1 MNNRRAFAI
10 AVILSLAAF
19 AGPAQANADFNGAG
33 QQAELDCEGGAVD
46 INGANN
52 TLVIHGS
59 CTRLTLQGAGNRIT
73 IDLAKQA
80 SISITGAEN
89 DIRWKAAPT
98 TKPKITS
105 VGVGNKIY
113 RAK

>member
-1 MNNRRAFAI
+1 MTKRHILTITA
-10 AVILSLAAF
+10 ILSLSAF
-19 AGPAQANADFNGAG
+19 AGAAQANADFNGAG

-52 TLVIHGS
+52 ILVVHGS
-59 CTRLTLQGAGNRIT
+59 CTRLNLQGAGNRVT

-80 SISITGAEN
+80 SIAITGANN
-89 DIRWKAAPT
+89 DIRWKAPAT

>member
-1 MNNRRAFAI
+1 MTSRPVFIAAF
-10 AVILSLAAF
+10 LSLSAL
-19 AGPAQANADFNGAG
+19 AGAAQANADFNGAG

-52 TLVIHGS
+52 TLIVHGS

-73 IDLAKQA
+73 IDLAKIA
-80 SISITGAEN
+80 SISITGANN
-89 DIRWKAAPT
+89 DIRWKGAAT

-105 VGVGNKIY
+105 VGIGNKIY